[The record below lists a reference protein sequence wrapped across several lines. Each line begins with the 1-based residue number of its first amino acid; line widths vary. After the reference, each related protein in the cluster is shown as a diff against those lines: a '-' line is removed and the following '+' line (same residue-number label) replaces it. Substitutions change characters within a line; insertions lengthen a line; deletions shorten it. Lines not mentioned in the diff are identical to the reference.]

1 MDGNRSP
8 EPRKT
13 PSKVFFDEGE
23 REGPGN
29 LNLVRG
35 LFPCQSLLSF
45 RGRLMEKDVF
55 SRYSDLVQLTLDDL
69 VDQKNLL
76 RKIFL
81 KKRFFPYQV
90 GICTEGEEAPEQEG

>member
-1 MDGNRSP
+1 MNGNRSP

-29 LNLVRG
+29 LNPVRG

-45 RGRLMEKDVF
+45 RDRLMEKNVF
-55 SRYSDLVQLTLDDL
+55 SRYPDLVQLTLDDL
-69 VDQKNLL
+69 VDQKNFL

-81 KKRFFPYQV
+81 RKRFFSYQIGV
-90 GICTEGEEAPEQEG
+90 CTEGEEASEQEG